1 MSERQH
7 RRLSPAQAEAVLRR
21 AAELNADESRGS
33 GSRSIS
39 PADLMDAADLA
50 GIPEEQ
56 VRRALG
62 ELASGRSAEPRTLS
76 RRLFGKSRVTVE
88 RELNAPAWLARERLE
103 HLLRVD
109 QGLKLRRG
117 TESGS
122 LWDAGDEIGVVRR
135 ALDFSG
141 ERPLLKARCIEL
153 LVDERPGGRSSAKL
167 IADLYEQRGEHLSLA
182 GILAATLSLPAAIAG
197 VYEPLYLLA
206 FPPALAVPGLGFKL
220 AYGNA
225 RGEASGALEAVLEAV
240 EEPEDRAVSGAT
252 TSRER
257 HRGGT
262 RERRVPRFSQRR
274 AESRDRDEQRRG

>member
-1 MSERQH
+1 
-7 RRLSPAQAEAVLRR
+7 
-21 AAELNADESRGS
+21 
-33 GSRSIS
+33 
-39 PADLMDAADLA
+39 MDAADLA

-76 RRLFGKSRVTVE
+76 RRLFGRSRVTVE

-109 QGLKLRRG
+109 QGLKLRRS
-117 TESGS
+117 TDSGS
-122 LWDAGDEIGVVRR
+122 LWDAGDDLGVVRR

-167 IADLYEQRGEHLSLA
+167 ITDLYEQRGEHLSLA

-206 FPPALAVPGLGFKL
+206 FPPALALPGLGFKL

-225 RGEASGALEAVLEAV
+225 RGEASVAMEAVMEAV
-240 EEPEDRAVSGAT
+240 EEPEDRAS
-252 TSRER
+252 SRAPASHER

-262 RERRVPRFSQRR
+262 RERRMPRFSQR
-274 AESRDRDEQRRG
+274 RDRDEQRRG

>member
-21 AAELNADESRGS
+21 AAELNADESRGG

-39 PADLMDAADLA
+39 PADLMDTADLA

-62 ELASGRSAEPRTLS
+62 ELSSVRASEPRTLS
-76 RRLFGKSRVTVE
+76 RWLFGRSRVTVE

-103 HLLRVD
+103 HLLKVD
-109 QGLKLRRG
+109 QGLKLRRS

-122 LWDAGDEIGVVRR
+122 LWDAGDDLGVVRR

-153 LVDERPGGRSSAKL
+153 LVDERPGGRSGAKI

-182 GILAATLSLPAAIAG
+182 GILGATLSIPAAIAG

-206 FPPALAVPGLGFKL
+206 FPPALALPGLGFKL
-220 AYGNA
+220 AYANA

-240 EEPEDRAVSGAT
+240 EEPEDRAVSGAPA
-252 TSRER
+252 SRER

-262 RERRVPRFSQRR
+262 RERRVPRFSPR
-274 AESRDRDEQRRG
+274 RDRGGQRRG

>member
-21 AAELNADESRGS
+21 AAELNADESRAG
-33 GSRSIS
+33 GPRDTS
-39 PADLMDAADLA
+39 PEHLIEAADLA
-50 GIPEEQ
+50 GIPEQQ

-88 RELNAPAWLARERLE
+88 RELNAPAWIARERLE
-103 HLLRVD
+103 HLLRVE
-109 QGLKLRRG
+109 QGLKLRRS
-117 TESGS
+117 TDSGS
-122 LWDAGDEIGVVRR
+122 LWDAGDDLGVVRR

-153 LVDERPGGRSSAKL
+153 LVDERPGGQCRAKI
-167 IADLYEQRGEHLSLA
+167 IADLYEQRGEHISLA

-197 VYEPLYLLA
+197 VYEPLYFLA
-206 FPPALAVPGLGFKL
+206 FPPALALPGLGFKL

-240 EEPEDRAVSGAT
+240 EESEDKAEPRETAG
-252 TSRER
+252 RER

-262 RERRVPRFSQRR
+262 RERRVPRFSQ
-274 AESRDRDEQRRG
+274 SRNRRGQPRS